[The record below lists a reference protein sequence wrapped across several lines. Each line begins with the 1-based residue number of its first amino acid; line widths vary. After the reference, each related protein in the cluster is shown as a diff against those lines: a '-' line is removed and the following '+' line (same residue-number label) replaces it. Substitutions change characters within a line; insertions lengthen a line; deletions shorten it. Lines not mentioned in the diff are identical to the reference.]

1 MQVEVVFICD
11 FWDSNIFDASR
22 NIPGL
27 GGMCSG

>member
-1 MQVEVVFICD
+1 MQVEVFICD
-11 FWDSNIFDASR
+11 CWDSNIFDASR